1 LFAAHEPDAAITAF
15 QHAIDS
21 EDGLSYREPKDWALP
36 ARHFAGACL
45 LKLGKAAEAER
56 LYRED
61 LTQNPGNGWALLGLS
76 QALTAQHLDKAAAE
90 YRSRAKIA
98 FAEADQMPPA
108 SAY

>member
-1 LFAAHEPDAAITAF
+1 M
-15 QHAIDS
+15 
-21 EDGLSYREPKDWALP
+21 EDLLTYREPKDWPLP

-61 LTQNPGNGWALLGLS
+61 LTENPGNGWSLLGL
-76 QALTAQHLDKAAAE
+76 AQSLAAEHHASAAADHLA
-90 YRSRAKIA
+90 RAKTA
-98 FAEADQMPPA
+98 FAHAEQMPSA